1 VATTGLLWHAL
12 GICPGEVVV
21 FTGGPARTSLA
32 LRVARELTEAGR
44 PPVLNEVGGCVVLV
58 EAGGGPARLSA
69 GLDSGR
75 PTVSPPAELVVP
87 VLDGPVTPA
96 AAEAL
101 LSWKGLL
108 GNAPGGARVVPA
120 LVPAGPDDAGIAAR
134 EAASLLVGREVAN
147 AQVGRVVLA
156 EPEGPNPVR
165 AVVGDV
171 AAIVL
176 AGGAS
181 RRFGGSKLLHAWDVR
196 TVLEASLQAPLKAG
210 LREVL
215 VVTGAYHE
223 ALAPLL
229 SRYPV
234 RVIPNP
240 DWAEGMSTSLRA
252 GLRALVGEPEAV
264 VVCLGDMPFLP
275 PAVVTE
281 LVRAYRRTGAPIVAP
296 EVGGVRR
303 SPVLFDRA
311 LLPELMAIRGDE
323 GGRAVVQ
330 RHQAEMVLVPFP
342 EERWFR
348 DVDEPGDLRE

>member
-1 VATTGLLWHAL
+1 MKSACDREVAGVLCCAHYSGPRLPAQGSSQVLWKRYQQTTVQRRMGVATTGLLWHAL

-58 EAGGGPARLSA
+58 EAGGGPARLS
-69 GLDSGR
+69 
-75 PTVSPPAELVVP
+75 
-87 VLDGPVTPA
+87 
-96 AAEAL
+96 
-101 LSWKGLL
+101 
-108 GNAPGGARVVPA
+108 
-120 LVPAGPDDAGIAAR
+120 
-134 EAASLLVGREVAN
+134 
-147 AQVGRVVLA
+147 
-156 EPEGPNPVR
+156 
-165 AVVGDV
+165 
-171 AAIVL
+171 
-176 AGGAS
+176 
-181 RRFGGSKLLHAWDVR
+181 
-196 TVLEASLQAPLKAG
+196 AG